1 MTWDYIVVG
10 GGSAGAVMASRLSE
24 NSSKRV
30 LLFEAGRDTPPGR
43 EGVEIRDPMYRAVY
57 HPRNT
62 WPGLKAQWQPLS
74 HNDPDA
80 VSAYPYDQG
89 AFSAAVRR
97 STPWSLSA
105 ACREISRNGSPWAPP
120 AGDGTTWSG
129 TTNALKPIRI
139 TGAIRCMATAARSPS
154 AVTGVPT
161 GPAFAMRSQRNCIAG
176 VSNT

>member
-62 WPGLKAQWQPLS
+62 WPGLEAQWQPLS

-80 VSAYPYDQG
+80 VSAYPYDQARVLGGGSSINAMVAIHGMPGDFEEWIAMG
-89 AFSAAVRR
+89 AAAMTNTATLRQ
-97 STPWSLSA
+97 ST
-105 ACREISRNGSPWAPP
+105 
-120 AGDGTTWSG
+120 
-129 TTNALKPIRI
+129 
-139 TGAIRCMATAARSPS
+139 AIAYLDAAARARRP
-154 AVTGVPT
+154 P
-161 GPAFAMRSQRNCIAG
+161 PAFAPRTGFPRSRWERRVTRRAG
-176 VSNT
+176 ARRGSCEAA